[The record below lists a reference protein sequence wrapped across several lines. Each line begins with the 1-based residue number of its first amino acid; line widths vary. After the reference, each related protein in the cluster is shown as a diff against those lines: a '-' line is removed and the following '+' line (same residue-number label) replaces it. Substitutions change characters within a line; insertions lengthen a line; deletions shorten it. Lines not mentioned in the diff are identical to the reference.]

1 MTRDDATGTVFAF
14 ILGVGVGAVAA
25 LLSAPKSGER
35 LRGEIAD
42 GVNDGLDVLRSTGK
56 DLKRR
61 GQKLVELAKDQVQEA
76 IEAGEQAYS
85 QARKS

>member
-1 MTRDDATGTVFAF
+1 
-14 ILGVGVGAVAA
+14 
-25 LLSAPKSGER
+25 
-35 LRGEIAD
+35 LRREIAD
-42 GVNDGLDVLRSTGK
+42 GVNDGLDAIRSRGK

-85 QARKS
+85 HVKKS